1 MQTEAHASE
10 MMKDLRKQLARL
22 RVEKAGLKSSLE
34 ELEKL
39 RSANEVDEAQY
50 AAIQRG
56 YSEKLTFVE
65 EASNQISRTLQAVRN
80 LEEYEKEKKR
90 LHEEYSSRIRDVEA
104 KIEGERQIAFT
115 MLKHIEDSI
124 KASPERA
131 TQTPSSASTIEADPK
146 VEDLRSRIKTEIE
159 NIEKVAFSTCVH
171 CGSLLVE
178 GANFC
183 PYCGRKQK

>member
-1 MQTEAHASE
+1 M
-10 MMKDLRKQLARL
+10 
-22 RVEKAGLKSSLE
+22 RVEPAYGDKGLELTLPDENTTIIEPEFVPGLEDEKS
-34 ELEKL
+34 
-39 RSANEVDEAQY
+39 AF
-50 AAIQRG
+50 I
-56 YSEKLTFVE
+56 E

-90 LHEEYSSRIRDVEA
+90 LHEEYSSRISDVEA
-104 KIEGERQIAFT
+104 KIEGERKIASA

-124 KASPERA
+124 KASPERE
-131 TQTPSSASTIEADPK
+131 TQTPSSTSTIEANPK

-159 NIEKVAFSTCVH
+159 NIQKVAFSTCVH